1 MASPKDTSKDLSDT
15 TPHSPHSPKKSQGP
29 KQAGLANKKPA
40 KGLVSCIMPEEMTM
54 SLPYFIN
61 HKVREL
67 GSIELAIEFLKDH
80 KITAS
85 LIEIPGSEYDKHLM
99 HVQYMDECQLWMP
112 VWARQ
117 SRGSVLVLIS
127 GVWQMDRC
135 LMERAPELDIP
146 GYHQTQ
152 DSANHT
158 SVGDFPDHI
167 HKAMT
172 ALVSNTFTRPVAL
185 HAKMDGIGVVIQM
198 IKSDA
203 PSFPLHMAHLASTKC
218 SLNNLLF
225 EACAGMDFILK
236 VSTIGSMVISFE
248 LLPYIVQALMVGMKI
263 RTEEEFAEQAQVLTP
278 IGMITSHI
286 EELIAKFMQLRDEC
300 SGGDNWSGV
309 FEGIVPNN
317 QPKFPS
323 CCKISGL
330 ACSSK
335 VTRLVFLGSSEPST
349 GFISSSHTIQTVCDT
364 PACFLLPPP
373 TTERAFTLLSLLQN
387 LDQVTTGQISE
398 EDFFN
403 ACSSIGSQ
411 IWSPEGFIA
420 NVTSPSG
427 TPLSFKLKSNLYN
440 DASKLSIEF
449 ATKNT
454 VTAKFFPI
462 FEIVKKFISCTK
474 APGSAVVDSAVV
486 VSDSD
491 VVASDSAVVDSA
503 GDSASAVVVSDSA
516 GDSDIVVVVVVP
528 PIVAIAQ
535 KIQEVFI
542 LSSENP
548 VFLSLPGKVQTTIGT
563 QPPSKQVAIIANSPA
578 GIEQLFMCFK
588 QGFPVP
594 IPNTKDMNQDLKNLV
609 MKMDPITE
617 GFEERLLQAFTPDTS
632 GDPQRRLH
640 MAFKGEVQAIVRAIM
655 NL

>member
-1 MASPKDTSKDLSDT
+1 MASPKGTSEDLLDT
-15 TPHSPHSPKKSQGP
+15 TPDSPKKGPGP
-29 KQAGLANKKPA
+29 KQAGSANKKPA
-40 KGLVSCIMPEEMTM
+40 KGPVSCIMPEEMTM
-54 SLPYFIN
+54 SLPDFIN

-67 GSIELAIEFLKDH
+67 GSIKLVIEFLKDN

-85 LIEIPGSEYDKHLM
+85 LVEIPDSEHSKHLM
-99 HVQYMDECQLWMP
+99 HVQYMGECQLWMP
-112 VWARQ
+112 DWARQ
-117 SRGSVLVLIS
+117 SRGSVLALIS
-127 GVWQMDRC
+127 GIWVMDRC
-135 LMERAPELDIP
+135 LMERAPELVLP

-152 DSANHT
+152 DSTNHT
-158 SVGDFPDHI
+158 SAGDFPAHI
-167 HKAMT
+167 QTAMND
-172 ALVSNTFTRPVAL
+172 LESNTFTGPVAL

-198 IKSDA
+198 INSDA
-203 PSFPLHMAHLASTKC
+203 PSFPLHVAHLSSTKC
-218 SLNNLLF
+218 SLNKMLF
-225 EACAGMDFILK
+225 EACAGMNLIIR
-236 VSTIGSMVISFE
+236 VSTIGSSGLSSE
-248 LLPYIVQALMVGMKI
+248 LSPYIVQVLIVGMKI
-263 RTEEEFAEQAQVLTP
+263 QTEEEFAKQAQLLTP
-278 IGMITSHI
+278 IGMITPHI
-286 EELIAKFMQLRDEC
+286 GVLIAKFMQFRDEC
-300 SGGDNWSGV
+300 SGRNNWTAV

-317 QPKFPS
+317 QPKFPL

-330 ACSSK
+330 ACSSENTK
-335 VTRLVFLGSSEPST
+335 LIFLGSSEPST
-349 GFISSSHTIQTVCDT
+349 GFISSSHTNQTVCDT

-373 TTERAFTLLSLLQN
+373 TERSLTMVSLLQN

-449 ATKNT
+449 ATGNT

-462 FEIVKKFISCTK
+462 FEIVKKFLSCTK

-503 GDSASAVVVSDSA
+503 GDSAGDSASAVVVSDSA
-516 GDSDIVVVVVVP
+516 GDIVVAVVVP
-528 PIVAIAQ
+528 PIIEIAQ

-548 VFLSLPGKVQTTIGT
+548 VFSSLPGKVQTTIAT
-563 QPPSKQVAIIANSPA
+563 QSTSKQVAIIANSPA

-594 IPNTKDMNQDLKNLV
+594 IPNTKDMKQDLKNLI
-609 MKMDPITE
+609 MKLDPITQ